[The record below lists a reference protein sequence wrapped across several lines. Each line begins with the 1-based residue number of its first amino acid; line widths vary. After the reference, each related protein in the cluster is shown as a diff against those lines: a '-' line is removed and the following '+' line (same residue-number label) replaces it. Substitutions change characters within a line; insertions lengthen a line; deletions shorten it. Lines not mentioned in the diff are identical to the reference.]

1 MTIRA
6 RLIAAMALLALA
18 IAAAATAGW
27 ISGGIAGAGLK
38 SVYNDRIVPLREL
51 KTIADAYAVNVVDA
65 AHKVRNGNFDWQ
77 TGAKSVDDAR
87 KTIAQTW
94 QVYAAHPK
102 DDRERE
108 VGAAARRI
116 MTDADKMIAALVEAL
131 NAKDAGRLDT
141 IVKQQLYATIDPVS
155 EAIEKLVV
163 LQQEEAKAV
172 FERSSGAFDVSRIVI
187 LAVAALACVAIAFS
201 LLTVIRGVSRPLRAM
216 ADAMATLARG
226 DLAIEVPALAKNDE
240 IGEMAKSVQVFKD
253 SMVEAERL
261 RADQAEEQHRQVDRA
276 KRIEGSVAR
285 FETAIGEIV
294 RSVATASSGLQ
305 TTAQAMSGTAEET
318 TRQSTAVAAASEQ
331 ATQNVQT
338 VASATEELSASI
350 REIAKQVGESNQMTG
365 DAAEQARASNTQVQS
380 LDAAAQKIGDVVKI
394 INDIASQ
401 TNLLALNATIEAAR
415 AGEAGKGF
423 AVVASEVKTLANQTA
438 KATEEI
444 AAQIRAIQEATQ
456 SSVQSI
462 QGITS
467 TIDRVNETAGAIA
480 AAVEQQGAATQEIA
494 RNVAQAAQGTQDVS
508 HSIAV
513 VTTAAGQ
520 TGAAASQVLESSGEL
535 GRNSEALHREVDQ
548 FLREVRSA

>member
-6 RLIAAMALLALA
+6 RLVTAMALLALA

-27 ISGGIAGAGLK
+27 VSGGIAGAGMK
-38 SVYNDRIVPLREL
+38 AVYNDRVVPLREL
-51 KTIADAYAVNVVDA
+51 KTIADAYAVNIVDA
-65 AHKVRNGNFDWQ
+65 AHKVRNGNFDWP
-77 TGAKSVDDAR
+77 TGATSVEDAR

-94 QVYAAHPK
+94 QAYAARTM
-102 DDRERE
+102 DERERE
-108 VGAAARRI
+108 LAAAARRI
-116 MTDADKMIAALVEAL
+116 MTDADRMVVALVAAL

-141 IVKQQLYATIDPVS
+141 IVKQQLYATVDPVS
-155 EAIEKLVV
+155 EALEKLVI

-172 FERSSGAFDVSRIVI
+172 YERSSGAFDVSRIVI
-187 LAVAALACVAIAFS
+187 LGVVALAALAIAFS
-201 LLTVIRGVSRPLRAM
+201 ILTVIRSVSRPLRAM

-226 DLAIEVPALAKNDE
+226 DLAIEVPAMSKKDE
-240 IGEMAKSVQVFKD
+240 IGEMANSVQVFKD

-276 KRIEGSVAR
+276 KRIEESVAR
-285 FETAIGEIV
+285 FETAIGAIV
-294 RSVATASSGLQ
+294 KSVSTASSGLQ
-305 TTAQAMSGTAEET
+305 ATAQAMAGTAEET

-350 REIAKQVGESNQMTG
+350 REIAKQVSDSNQMTG

-480 AAVEQQGAATQEIA
+480 AAVEEQGAATQEIA
-494 RNVAQAAQGTQDVS
+494 RNVAQAAQGTQEVS
-508 HSIAV
+508 RNIAGV
-513 VTTAAGQ
+513 NTAAGQ
-520 TGAAASQVLESSGEL
+520 TGAAAGQVLKSSGEL
-535 GRNSEALHREVDQ
+535 GRNSEALHREVDA
-548 FLREVRSA
+548 FLREVRAA

>member
-1 MTIRA
+1 M
-6 RLIAAMALLALA
+6 
-18 IAAAATAGW
+18 
-27 ISGGIAGAGLK
+27 IAGLA
-38 SVYNDRIVPLREL
+38 
-51 KTIADAYAVNVVDA
+51 
-65 AHKVRNGNFDWQ
+65 
-77 TGAKSVDDAR
+77 
-87 KTIAQTW
+87 
-94 QVYAAHPK
+94 
-102 DDRERE
+102 
-108 VGAAARRI
+108 
-116 MTDADKMIAALVEAL
+116 EAL
-131 NAKDAGRLDT
+131 NAKDSGRLDT
-141 IVKQQLYATIDPVS
+141 IVKQQLYSTIDPLS
-155 EAIEKLVV
+155 EAVEKLVI
-163 LQQEEAKAV
+163 LQQTEAKALY
-172 FERSSGAFDVSRIVI
+172 EQASHAFDISRIVI
-187 LAVAALACVAIAFS
+187 LGVVALAAVAIAFS
-201 LLTVIRGVSRPLRAM
+201 LLTVTRGVSRPLRAM

-226 DLAIEVPALAKNDE
+226 DLAIEVPALAKKDE
-240 IGEMAKSVQVFKD
+240 IGEMANSVQVFKD

-261 RADQAEEQHRQVDRA
+261 RASQAEEQHRQIDRA
-276 KRIEGSVAR
+276 RRIESSVAR

-305 TTAQAMSGTAEET
+305 TTAQTMAGTAEET
-318 TRQSTAVAAASEQ
+318 TRQSTTVAAASEQ

-350 REIAKQVGESNQMTG
+350 REIAKQVSESNQMTG

-456 SSVQSI
+456 SSVRSI

-508 HSIAV
+508 RSIAV

-520 TGAAASQVLESSGEL
+520 TGAAASEVLKSSGEL
-535 GRNSEALHREVDQ
+535 GLNSEALHRQVDA